1 MENERS
7 VCWFSRKQLNIE
19 PSLGRSRSQ
28 VDSYDGPSLGR
39 SRSQVDSYDGDDD
52 MTFDEVERICDEGRL
67 LEGDEGMFLEGDEG
81 RFLEGDH
88 PICHFCLFLS

>member
-1 MENERS
+1 M
-7 VCWFSRKQLNIE
+7 
-19 PSLGRSRSQ
+19 
-28 VDSYDGPSLGR
+28 DSYDGPSLGR